1 MTIPDFIVF
10 ITSTLTLGLLMRC
23 EFKTSVVFP
32 SMCSVKKIIFF
43 FIVIFL
49 ILSYLD
55 RRERRRYIRSMS
67 AECMKDIDVK
77 ICTQSTI
84 DRNYSLEKYLHGY
97 IQFALCLS
105 AGLLYPSV
113 LTLPY
118 LIGSILCVLA
128 VAFGF
133 SIYWLELM

>member
-1 MTIPDFIVF
+1 M
-10 ITSTLTLGLLMRC
+10 LW
-23 EFKTSVVFP
+23 
-32 SMCSVKKIIFF
+32 
-43 FIVIFL
+43 
-49 ILSYLD
+49 YLD
-55 RRERRRYIRSMS
+55 RRERRRYIRRMS
-67 AECMKDIDVK
+67 TASLKAIDVK
-77 ICTQSTI
+77 IMTQPTV

-105 AGLLYPSV
+105 AGLLYPSA